1 MRNGVFNLLVPVGFL
16 LVAGATCHAE
26 DSRPTAEQ
34 VRFFETRIRPL
45 LAERCFSCHGPDKQR
60 SDLRLDTAEGIRR
73 GGASDTP
80 LIDPGRPEASLLLR
94 AVRHEGDAPKMP
106 PKSKLSDREITD
118 LTIWVKAGTPFPPRN
133 TTMEKG
139 RNKQWAFQPPTRPV
153 VPDVRDISWAR
164 TPLDRFILAV
174 LEAKGLR
181 PAPSADPR
189 TLIRRVTFDL
199 TGLPPTPEE
208 VNRFLADR
216 SPDAFARVVDRLLAS
231 PAYGERW
238 GRHWLDVARYA
249 DSNGL
254 DENVAHANAWRYRD
268 YVVAAFNRD
277 QPYDQ
282 FLTEQLAGDLMPT
295 SDPAT
300 RHRRLIATG
309 FLSLGPKVLA
319 EPDPRKMELDIV
331 DEQVDTVGRAFLG
344 LTLGCARCH
353 DHKFDPLSTEDYY
366 GLAGIFL
373 STRTMESFRKVARW
387 HENPLPSPENA
398 ARQAEHEAKVAR
410 VREAIEALNGKTDSP
425 VVAELKQRKAELAQL
440 EKSGP
445 DLTTALGV
453 TEADVVD
460 TPVMRRGNHLTPGK
474 VVPRRFPVV
483 LAGATQP
490 TLPPKSSGRLELARW
505 LAAKDH
511 PLTARVM
518 VNRIWRWHFGQGLV
532 RSVDNFGRLGEEPS
546 HPELLDWLAHSFVES
561 GWSIKALHRLILR
574 SSTYQMSSA
583 HDAGSARIDPDNR
596 LLWRM
601 PVRRLEAEAIRD
613 NLLAV
618 SGTLDRTMGGS
629 LLQVAN
635 RGYLFDHTSKDA
647 TRYDGARRSIYLPV
661 VRNNLYAVYQIF
673 DATDATVSNGDRA
686 TTTVATQAL
695 FAMNSELVMQAAER
709 LAARL
714 LAPANLDDQGR
725 IRQLYEIAYSRPP
738 TSQELARAHAALT
751 GFEEDLRSREPD
763 AAQRRLRAWAMFCQ
777 VILAANEFV
786 YVS

>member
-1 MRNGVFNLLVPVGFL
+1 MNRGVFNLLIPVGFL
-16 LVAGATCHAE
+16 LAVHAPCQAGE
-26 DSRPTAEQ
+26 PRPTAEQ

-45 LAERCFSCHGPDKQR
+45 LADRCFSCHGPDRQR
-60 SDLRLDTAEGIRR
+60 SDLRLDSAEGIRR
-73 GGASDTP
+73 GGATATP
-80 LIDPGRPEASLLLR
+80 LIDTDRPEASLLLR
-94 AVRHEGDAPKMP
+94 AVRHKGDAPKMP
-106 PKSKLSDREITD
+106 PKGKLSDREITD
-118 LTIWVKAGTPFPPRN
+118 LTQWVKAGTPFPPRVAS
-133 TTMEKG
+133 EEVG
-139 RNKQWAFQPPTRPV
+139 QHWAFQPPAWPITPE
-153 VPDVRDISWAR
+153 VRAVAWPR
-164 TPLDRFILAV
+164 TPVDRFILAG

-181 PAPSADPR
+181 PAPPADPR

-208 VNRFLADR
+208 VEHFLADR

-254 DENVAHANAWRYRD
+254 DENVAHGNAWRYRD

-277 QPYDQ
+277 QPCDQ
-282 FLTEQLAGDLMPT
+282 FLAEQLAGDLMPA
-295 SDPAT
+295 SDPTT
-300 RHRRLIATG
+300 RQQRLIATG

-319 EPDPRKMELDIV
+319 EPDARKMELDIV
-331 DEQVDTVGRAFLG
+331 DEQVDTVSRAFLG
-344 LTLGCARCH
+344 LTVGCARCH

-387 HENPLPSPENA
+387 HENPLPSAEDA
-398 ARQAEHEAKVAR
+398 ARKADHEARVAGL
-410 VREAIEALNGKTDSP
+410 REAIKALSGKPEDSQAA
-425 VVAELKQRKAELAQL
+425 AELKQRKAELAQL

-445 DLTTALGV
+445 NVATAMGV
-453 TEADVVD
+453 TEAEVVD
-460 TPVMRRGNHLTPGK
+460 APVMRRGNHLTPGK
-474 VVPRRFPVV
+474 VVPRRFPAV

-505 LAAKDH
+505 LTTKDH

-532 RSVDNFGRLGEEPS
+532 RSVDNFGRLGEKPT
-546 HPELLDWLAHSFVES
+546 HPELLDWLARSFVEG
-561 GWSIKALHRLILR
+561 GWSVKALHRLILL

-583 HDAGSARIDPDNR
+583 HDADGARIDPDNR

-601 PVRRLEAEAIRD
+601 NVRRLEAEAIRD

-618 SGTLDRTMGGS
+618 GGTLDRTMGGS
-629 LLQVAN
+629 LLHVAN

-647 TRYDGARRSIYLPV
+647 TQYDRPRRSLYLPV
-661 VRNNLYAVYQIF
+661 IRNNLYAVYQLF

-695 FAMNSELVMQAAER
+695 FAMNSELAMQASEH

-714 LAPANLDDQGR
+714 LARADLDDSGR
-725 IRQLYEIAYSRPP
+725 ARLLYEIAYSRPP
-738 TSQELARAHAALT
+738 TTRELARARAAVA
-751 GFEEDLRSREPD
+751 GFEEDLRPTQPD
-763 AAQRRLRAWAMFCQ
+763 AGKRRLQAWACFCQ

>member
-1 MRNGVFNLLVPVGFL
+1 MRPRVFNLLVPVGFL
-16 LVAGATCHAE
+16 LASWATCHAE
-26 DSRPTAEQ
+26 DPRSTAEQ

-45 LAERCFSCHGPDKQR
+45 LADRCFSCHGPDNQR

-73 GGASDTP
+73 GGASDAS

-106 PKSKLSDREITD
+106 PKGKLSDSEITD
-118 LTIWVKAGTPFPPRN
+118 LTIWVKVGTPFPIRV
-133 TTMEKG
+133 TTEEG
-139 RNKQWAFQPPTRPV
+139 GDRHWAFQPPPRPV
-153 VPDVRDISWAR
+153 VPEVRDTSWAQ
-164 TPLDRFILAV
+164 TPLDRFILAA

-181 PAPSADPR
+181 PAPPADPR

-208 VNRFLADR
+208 VDRFLADR
-216 SPDAFARVVDRLLAS
+216 SPDAFVRVVDRLVAS

-254 DENVAHANAWRYRD
+254 DENVAHGNAWRYRD
-268 YVVAAFNRD
+268 HVVAAFNRD

-295 SDPAT
+295 SDTST

-344 LTLGCARCH
+344 LTIGCARCH

-373 STRTMESFRKVARW
+373 STRTMESFCKVARW
-387 HENPLPSPENA
+387 HENPLPSPEDA
-398 ARQAEHEAKVAR
+398 ARKAEHEARVAG
-410 VREAIEALNGKTDSP
+410 VRQAIKALSGRMESQTG
-425 VVAELKQRKAELAQL
+425 AELKQRKAELAQM
-440 EKSGP
+440 EESGP
-445 DLTTALGV
+445 NVATAMGV

-460 TPVMRRGNHLTPGK
+460 ASVMRRGNHLTPGK
-474 VVPRRFPVV
+474 VVPRRFPVAF
-483 LAGATQP
+483 AGETQP
-490 TLPPKSSGRLELARW
+490 TLPPKSSGRLELAQW
-505 LAAKDH
+505 LIAKDH

-532 RSVDNFGRLGEEPS
+532 RSVDNFGRLGKKPS

-561 GWSIKALHRLILR
+561 GWSIKAMHRLILV
-574 SSTYQMSSA
+574 SSAYQMSSA
-583 HDAGSARIDPDNR
+583 NDAGSARIDPDNR

-601 PVRRLEAEAIRD
+601 NVRRLEAEAIRD

-629 LLQVAN
+629 LLHVAN

-647 TRYDGARRSIYLPV
+647 TQYDRPRRSIYLPV
-661 VRNNLYAVYQIF
+661 IRNNLYAVYQLF
-673 DATDATVSNGDRA
+673 DATDATVSSGDRA

-695 FAMNSELVMQAAER
+695 FAMNSELVMQASER

-714 LAPANLDDQGR
+714 LARADLDDWGR
-725 IRQLYEIAYSRPP
+725 TRLLYEIAYGRSP
-738 TSQELARAHAALT
+738 TARELQRARAAFA
-751 GFEEDLRSREPD
+751 GFEENLRPRQPN
-763 AAQRRLRAWAMFCQ
+763 AGTRRLQAWACFCQ

-786 YVS
+786 YAS